1 MGIVRQSVVPVILS
15 GGTGTRLWPMSRE
28 LHPKQ
33 LLPLMGEISLLQETA
48 WRVAGHG
55 LEKPILVSSDAHRF
69 VVAEQMRTI
78 GIRPR
83 AIMLEPAAR
92 NTAPAI
98 AAAAM
103 LLLRS
108 SPEALMLVCPADHSI
123 RNRDAF
129 RTAVSAAAEVAGQGH
144 LVTFGIPATGPET
157 GYGYIRGAGAL
168 PVTGAPDVTTAD
180 GGSDPRRPRAA
191 RVSAFVEKPT
201 LEVARR
207 MVEEGGWSWNSGM
220 FLFPPRLYL
229 DELSRLA
236 PDIVSSVSAALDAAE
251 PDLDFVRLGAQEFE
265 SSPAISV
272 DKAVMEHT
280 ARAAVVSADF
290 GWDDVG
296 SWSSL
301 WRMGDQDAG
310 GNVVSGDVLNH
321 ASSNCYVRSD
331 GVLVATVGLEDTIVV
346 ATPDAVLVADRSHD
360 QEVKQVVETLKDWGR
375 TEATAP
381 RVVYRPWGTY
391 EAVDAGPGYQVKH
404 IMVRPGHQLSL
415 QTHAYRAEHWVVVS
429 GTADVVR
436 GDDRLTLHERMSIDV
451 PVGCLHRLANPGP
464 EPLHL
469 IEVQTGPYLGEDDI
483 VRYEDA
489 YGRTRTDTAG
499 VAR

>member
-1 MGIVRQSVVPVILS
+1 VGNERRSVVPVILS

-33 LLPLMGEISLLQETA
+33 LLPLISEISLLQETA
-48 WRVAGHG
+48 WRVAGPG
-55 LEKPILVSSDAHRF
+55 MEPPMLVSSDAHRF

-83 AIMLEPAAR
+83 TILLEPVAR

-98 AAAAM
+98 AAAA
-103 LLLRS
+103 LLLWES
-108 SPEALMLVCPADHSI
+108 DPDALMLVCPADHSI
-123 RNRDAF
+123 SDGEAFRDA
-129 RTAVSAAAEVAGQGH
+129 VSTAAEVAGQGY

-157 GYGYIRGAGAL
+157 GYGYIRA
-168 PVTGAPDVTTAD
+168 TTPLQLAD
-180 GGSDPRRPRAA
+180 ADADRTHARAA
-191 RVSAFVEKPT
+191 RVGEFVEKPSA
-201 LEVARR
+201 EAARGL
-207 MVEEGGWSWNSGM
+207 VDDGGWSWNSGM
-220 FLFPPRLYL
+220 FLFPPRLFL

-236 PDIVSSVSAALDAAE
+236 PDIASSVSAAVE
-251 PDLDFVRLGAQEFE
+251 RSQPDLDFVRLGAVEFE
-265 SSPAISV
+265 GSPAISV
-272 DKAVMEHT
+272 DRAVMEHT
-280 ARAAVVSADF
+280 DRAAVVRAEF

-301 WRMGDQDAG
+301 WRLGEPDSA
-310 GNVVSGDVLNH
+310 GNVLSGDVVDQG
-321 ASSNCYVRSD
+321 SSNCYIRSD

-346 ATPDAVLVADRSHD
+346 ATPDAVLVADKSRD
-360 QEVKQVVETLKDWGR
+360 QQVKQIVERLKGSGR
-375 TEATAP
+375 SEATAP

-404 IMVRPGHQLSL
+404 ISVRPGHQLSL
-415 QTHAYRAEHWVVVS
+415 QTHSYRAEHWVVVS
-429 GTADVVR
+429 GTAHVVR
-436 GDDRLTLHERMSIDV
+436 GEDTLTLRERMSIDV

-483 VRYEDA
+483 VRFDDA
-489 YGRTRTDTAG
+489 YGRTLTESSR
-499 VAR
+499 

>member
-1 MGIVRQSVVPVILS
+1 VGIESRSVVPVILS

-33 LLPLMGEISLLQETA
+33 LLALRGESSLLQEAA
-48 WRVAGHG
+48 WRVAGSG
-55 LEKPILVSSDAHRF
+55 LEPPVIVSSEAHRF
-69 VVAEQMRTI
+69 VVAEQLRTI

-83 AIMLEPAAR
+83 TILLEPAGR

-103 LLLRS
+103 LLRDE
-108 SPEALMLVCPADHSI
+108 PEALMLVCPADHTIS
-123 RNRDAF
+123 NPDAF
-129 RTAVSAAAEVAGQGH
+129 RTAVSTAAEVAAQGY

-157 GYGYIRGAGAL
+157 GYGYIRATTPL
-168 PVTGAPDVTTAD
+168 DVAE
-180 GGSDPRRPRAA
+180 GKSDPSARPA
-191 RVSAFVEKPT
+191 RVGEFVEKPSV
-201 LEVARR
+201 EVARR
-207 MVEEGGWSWNSGM
+207 LLDEGGWSWNSGM
-220 FLFPPRLYL
+220 FLFPPRLFL

-236 PDIVSSVSAALDAAE
+236 PDITSSVSAAVDNAE
-251 PDLDFVRLGAQEFE
+251 PDLDFVRLGAADFE
-265 SSPAISV
+265 RSPAISV

-280 ARAAVVSADF
+280 DRAAVVRAEF

-301 WRMGDQDAG
+301 WRMGDQDPA
-310 GNVVSGDVLNH
+310 GNVLLGDVVDEG
-321 ASSNCYVRSD
+321 SSNCYVRSD
-331 GVLVATVGLEDTIVV
+331 GALVATLGLENTIVV
-346 ATPDAVLVADRSHD
+346 ATADAVLVADKSHD
-360 QEVKQVVETLKDWGR
+360 QQVKDVVEKLKGHGR
-375 TEATAP
+375 SEATAP

-404 IMVRPGHQLSL
+404 ITVRPGHQLSL
-415 QTHAYRAEHWVVVS
+415 QTHSYRAEHWVVVS

-451 PVGCLHRLANPGP
+451 PVGCLHRLGNPGP
-464 EPLHL
+464 EMLHL

-483 VRYEDA
+483 VRFEDA
-489 YGRTRTDTAG
+489 YGRTLTESPR
-499 VAR
+499 